1 MKSIILATFAI
12 AFVSTASC
20 AKMSLSDKF
29 KYCKPIPIADCA
41 KDPIC
46 KVHERM
52 YETIATIER
61 IYWSK
66 LWLDTKNSGEKEQKC
81 GPNVEFNNALVFGIG
96 RNT

>member
-46 KVHERM
+46 KVHEH
-52 YETIATIER
+52 
-61 IYWSK
+61 
-66 LWLDTKNSGEKEQKC
+66 TKNSGEKEQKC